1 LLLRFQ
7 ELHIMPLDREKL
19 QQTLA
24 ELHAQLDEAE
34 SLDSDLEAQLRAAAG
49 QIERTLY
56 KQPVPGSADTASTPE
71 ILEDA
76 AVQFEQSHPT
86 IAGTVRRL
94 IDVLAQMGI

>member
-1 LLLRFQ
+1 
-7 ELHIMPLDREKL
+7 MVNREKL

-24 ELHAQLDEAE
+24 ELHSQLDEAE
-34 SLDSDLEAQLRAAAG
+34 SLDADLEAQLRAAAG
-49 QIERTLY
+49 RIERTLD
-56 KQPVPGSADTASTPE
+56 KQPLPGPADMPSTPE